1 MLVVKE
7 IKGGRSGARNEEN
20 RSEEMLTGLGL
31 SFSLSLPT
39 LWLPYYQPHSTS
51 QTYLHHVSHNIAFP
65 KASNYVTA
73 IQHPSTTPKDEL
85 HSTSNHT
92 REKKPITSPRTRPLQ
107 SSCVPDF
114 STGAEKIKVF
124 KKGII
129 PY

>member
-1 MLVVKE
+1 VVKE
-7 IKGGRSGARNEEN
+7 MKGRRSGARDEEN
-20 RSEEMLTGLGL
+20 RSEEMFTGLGL
-31 SFSLSLPT
+31 SFSLSPSSNTSVTLPSAT
-39 LWLPYYQPHSTS
+39 CHPKRH
-51 QTYLHHVSHNIAFP
+51 LHHVSHNIAFP

-73 IQHPSTTPKDEL
+73 IQHPSTPKDEL

-107 SSCVPDF
+107 SSCVPGF

-124 KKGII
+124 KKSII